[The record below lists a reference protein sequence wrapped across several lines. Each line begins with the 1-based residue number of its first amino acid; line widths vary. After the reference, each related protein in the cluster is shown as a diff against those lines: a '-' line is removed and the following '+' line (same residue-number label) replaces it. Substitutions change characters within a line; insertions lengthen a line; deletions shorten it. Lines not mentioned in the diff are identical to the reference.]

1 MNVLDSSAW
10 LEYHRDGPNA
20 DIFEPIAQDLD
31 ALVVPAL
38 TIYEVTKKHLLEGNE
53 DIAFLS
59 SALMEQG
66 LVVDVNAELAK
77 VSAHLSIEHKLPMA
91 DATILAT
98 ARAAGATLWTMDQ
111 DFEGLPGVEYVRH
124 RD

>member
-10 LEYHRDGPNA
+10 LEYHKDGPNA
-20 DIFEPIAQDLD
+20 EIFEPVAMDLA

-53 DIAFLS
+53 EIAYMT
-59 SALMEQG
+59 ATLMEQG
-66 LVVDVNAELAK
+66 LVVDVSAELAK
-77 VSAHLSIEHKLPMA
+77 QAAHLSVKLKLPMA

-98 ARAAGATLWTMDQ
+98 ARATGATLWTMDQ
-111 DFEGLPGVEYVRH
+111 DFEGLPGVEYVPRK
-124 RD
+124 D